1 MLNADLIHGAAA
13 AAEFTGLPRRTI
25 YNMVEKEQLPHIK
38 RGRRLFFRRS
48 ELEAAFRSDS
58 SEAA

>member
-1 MLNADLIHGAAA
+1 MLNSDLIQGAAA

-25 YNMVEKEQLPHIK
+25 YNMVENDQLPAIK

-48 ELEAAFRSDS
+48 ELEAAFRS